1 MEERLNQ
8 QVFIDLLIE
17 KHGLE
22 RKQSEKFIKE
32 FFLLIEDSLKHDKL
46 VKIKGLGT
54 FKLIDVDSRE
64 SININTGERFVIE
77 GYTKISF
84 TPESAL
90 RELINKPFAH
100 FETVAL
106 NENTVLE
113 DTIIEKEES
122 ENIVNTEN
130 SNIYN
135 QDTPQINEDIIN
147 NDITEVITEPSIIN
161 STDSETSNSND
172 ENHNISFKD
181 NITPEADNSLESK
194 YDLNDPDDIVEDTS
208 STVSS
213 RCMKYIIITI
223 IIALLFCGG
232 VVFYIYNPNIIQTE
246 ISLNERFAIIT
257 GEEAIKQVSNSNVII
272 DDVVVINEL
281 DTIKETPI
289 VVAEPQA
296 TVNDAKVTKVDG
308 TDPDSLSYIIK
319 GTQTTYM
326 VKQGETLTKISL
338 RFYGTKNLWPYIVKH
353 NKDIIKQP
361 NNVPYGT
368 LLKIPE
374 LARKQ

>member
-1 MEERLNQ
+1 M
-8 QVFIDLLIE
+8 
-17 KHGLE
+17 
-22 RKQSEKFIKE
+22 
-32 FFLLIEDSLKHDKL
+32 
-46 VKIKGLGT
+46 
-54 FKLIDVDSRE
+54 
-64 SININTGERFVIE
+64 
-77 GYTKISF
+77 
-84 TPESAL
+84 
-90 RELINKPFAH
+90 
-100 FETVAL
+100 
-106 NENTVLE
+106 
-113 DTIIEKEES
+113 
-122 ENIVNTEN
+122 
-130 SNIYN
+130 
-135 QDTPQINEDIIN
+135 
-147 NDITEVITEPSIIN
+147 NDQ
-161 STDSETSNSND
+161 
-172 ENHNISFKD
+172 
-181 NITPEADNSLESK
+181 
-194 YDLNDPDDIVEDTS
+194 DDIVEDTS

-289 VVAEPQA
+289 VVAEPQT

>member
-1 MEERLNQ
+1 M
-8 QVFIDLLIE
+8 
-17 KHGLE
+17 
-22 RKQSEKFIKE
+22 
-32 FFLLIEDSLKHDKL
+32 
-46 VKIKGLGT
+46 
-54 FKLIDVDSRE
+54 
-64 SININTGERFVIE
+64 
-77 GYTKISF
+77 
-84 TPESAL
+84 
-90 RELINKPFAH
+90 
-100 FETVAL
+100 
-106 NENTVLE
+106 
-113 DTIIEKEES
+113 
-122 ENIVNTEN
+122 
-130 SNIYN
+130 
-135 QDTPQINEDIIN
+135 
-147 NDITEVITEPSIIN
+147 
-161 STDSETSNSND
+161 
-172 ENHNISFKD
+172 
-181 NITPEADNSLESK
+181 
-194 YDLNDPDDIVEDTS
+194 NDPDDIVEDTS

-213 RCMKYIIITI
+213 RCVKYIIITI

-257 GEEAIKQVSNSNVII
+257 GEDAIKQVSNSNVII

-374 LARKQ
+374 LARDRKSTRLNSSH